1 MGILHQFY
9 NGEIIPYERSCPR
22 HPDYD
27 RLCEEACRM
36 EDQIKELLPEEER
49 DFYERALNRRL
60 DEVYLENEQ
69 AFVDGYRLGVLL
81 LLDVLRPEAQ

>member
-1 MGILHQFY
+1 
-9 NGEIIPYERSCPR
+9 
-22 HPDYD
+22 
-27 RLCEEACRM
+27 M